1 MTVRKLLNEKM
12 LGKNNIIYNFVED
25 FINLFSPTFCRFH
38 EMIFHTINSFPM
50 LQFTFDHI
58 QVIEGRHTLCTFL
71 LQEHIQLKNNHTEDE
86 IEREREREIP
96 SRYLGH
102 QQAIDGKLP
111 LSQI

>member
-71 LQEHIQLKNNHTEDE
+71 RQDIWAISKPLTANCLYLRYKPRCPQKN
-86 IEREREREIP
+86 
-96 SRYLGH
+96 S
-102 QQAIDGKLP
+102 
-111 LSQI
+111 LSAVIHNQPFESSFK